1 MKLFRG
7 KEALIQGTDLIKPS
21 IDTPLGTIELSLA
34 VSSEFYLPSH
44 CAQLKHGGSLYQYY
58 YDSFDCELVLCNLN
72 HNPSSPQEVDE
83 CWGAVFRI
91 KPNAY
96 HQTSTCSFSASWIE
110 VYGWEDYGS
119 DTGENLEA
127 VEYENEQYRLHIGTQ
142 EEPLIMG
149 KRNQGDMIPKSL
161 ALNSA
166 FEKYS
171 FVLHSDQGIEVSMT
185 EIDSHQICQ
194 VHFLIAW
201 KRKIEEDISTWL
213 AVDQPTK
220 EILKGEDIW

>member
-7 KEALIQGTDLIKPS
+7 KEVLIQDNDLVKPS
-21 IDTPLGTIELSLA
+21 IYTPLGTIEFSLA
-34 VSSEFYLPSH
+34 VTSECYLPTHGS
-44 CAQLKHGGSLYQYY
+44 QLKHGGSLYQYY
-58 YDSFDCELVLCNLN
+58 YDSFNCELVLCNLN
-72 HNPSSPQEVDE
+72 HNLSSYQEVDE

-91 KPNAY
+91 RPNTHY
-96 HQTSTCSFSASWIE
+96 RISKCSFSALWKAGYS
-110 VYGWEDYGS
+110 WEDYGS

-127 VEYENEQYRLHIGTQ
+127 VEYANEQYRLHIGTQ

-149 KRNQGDMIPKSL
+149 KRNQGDMSPKSL
-161 ALNSA
+161 DLDSDS
-166 FEKYS
+166 EKYS
-171 FVLHSDQGIEVSMT
+171 FVLHSDQGIEVPVIQM
-185 EIDSHQICQ
+185 DSHEICQ

>member
-7 KEALIQGTDLIKPS
+7 KEVLIQDNDLVKPS
-21 IDTPLGTIELSLA
+21 IYTPLGTIEFSLA
-34 VSSEFYLPSH
+34 VSNKCYLPTQCS
-44 CAQLKHGGSLYQYY
+44 QLKHGGSLYQYY

-72 HNPSSPQEVDE
+72 HNLSSPQVVEE

-91 KPNAY
+91 RPNTHY
-96 HQTSTCSFSASWIE
+96 RISTCSFSASWKE
-110 VYGWEDYGS
+110 GYSWEDYGA

-127 VEYENEQYRLHIGTQ
+127 VEYENEQYRLHIGIQDT
-142 EEPLIMG
+142 PLIMG
-149 KRNQGDMIPKSL
+149 KRNQSDMISKSL
-161 ALNSA
+161 DLDSDS
-166 FEKYS
+166 EKYN
-171 FVLHSDQGIEVSMT
+171 FVLHSDQSIEVT
-185 EIDSHQICQ
+185 VTQIDSHEICQ

>member
-21 IDTPLGTIELSLA
+21 IYTPLGTIKLSLA
-34 VSSEFYLPSH
+34 ASGECYLPTH
-44 CAQLKHGGSLYQYY
+44 CSQLKHGGLLYQYY

-72 HNPSSPQEVDE
+72 HNLSSPQEVDE

-96 HQTSTCSFSASWIE
+96 HQISTCSFSASWKE
-110 VYGWEDYGS
+110 GYSWEDHGA

-142 EEPLIMG
+142 EKPLIMR
-149 KRNQGDMIPKSL
+149 KRNQGDMIPKFL
-161 ALNSA
+161 ALNSD

-171 FVLHSDQGIEVSMT
+171 SVLHSDQGVEVPM
-185 EIDSHQICQ
+185 IQMDSREICQ

-201 KRKIEEDISTWL
+201 KRKIEGDISTWL

-220 EILKGEDIW
+220 EILKEEDIW